1 MTDALNL
8 IQEVERIRET
18 ALAEIAGASDA
29 AALEA
34 VRIQHLARKAPLTAI
49 LRGLKDVSPAERGR
63 VGQAAN
69 QAKVAL
75 EAALAEK
82 ETALSRGVAVVRED
96 PTLPGVR
103 PPHGHAHLL
112 TQTEERILDIF
123 RGMGFAVARGP
134 DVEDDYHNFEAL
146 NFPKGHPA
154 RDMQDTFFASENI
167 LLRTHTSPV
176 QIRSME
182 STPPPIRMAFPGRVY
197 RREAQDA
204 THSSE
209 FHQVE
214 LLYVD
219 RGVTMQDLKGT
230 LTRFAHEMFGGH
242 LDVRFRPSYFPF
254 VEPGGRWTSPAS
266 SARERAA
273 GSASRA
279 AGSRSW
285 GRAWSIPGCCATSA
299 TIPSRSRATPPA
311 WAWSASPCCATASP
325 TSASSSRTISA
336 SSPSSSSPARV
347 VGFALHIAPAMTVRP
362 SAERHDRRARAGET
376 RCASA

>member
-1 MTDALNL
+1 VADAQRL
-8 IQEVERIRET
+8 IQEVEHIRET
-18 ALAEIAGASDA
+18 ALAEIAGAGDA

-34 VRIQHLARKAPLTAI
+34 VRIHHLARKAPLTGI
-49 LRGLKDVSPAERGR
+49 LRGLKDVPPAERGQ
-63 VGQAAN
+63 VGQVAN
-69 QAKVAL
+69 QVKTAI
-75 EAALAEK
+75 EAGLAEK
-82 ETALSRGVAVVRED
+82 ETALSRGAAVARED

-176 QIRSME
+176 QIRVME
-182 STPPPIRMAFPGRVY
+182 STPPPIRMVFPGRVY

-219 RGVTMQDLKGT
+219 RGVTMKDLKGT
-230 LTRFAHEMFGGH
+230 LSRFAHEMFGGH

-254 VEPGGRWTSPAS
+254 VEPGAEMDISCFQCQGAGCRLCKQSGWIEILGAGMVHPRVLRNVGYDPEAVSGY
-266 SARERAA
+266 AA
-273 GSASRA
+273 GM
-279 AGSRSW
+279 GVE
-285 GRAWSIPGCCATSA
+285 
-299 TIPSRSRATPPA
+299 
-311 WAWSASPCCATASP
+311 
-325 TSASSSRTISA
+325 
-336 SSPSSSSPARV
+336 RV
-347 VGFALHIAPAMTVRP
+347 TML
-362 SAERHDRRARAGET
+362 RHGVPDIRLFFENDLRFLNQF
-376 RCASA
+376 